1 MKFATAQNTPTLYH
15 ETINWAFL
23 LLIRELMARSGRQET
38 WAEFSANNKDLLT
51 WKDNILKKYYR
62 EETLSSDLA
71 RSTFLLPDKAVAE
84 A

>member
-1 MKFATAQNTPTLYH
+1 MVSSRTRIDEQP
-15 ETINWAFL
+15 
-23 LLIRELMARSGRQET
+23 
-38 WAEFSANNKDLLT
+38 DLLT

-62 EETLSSDLA
+62 KETLSSALA